1 LPVSDEWAWFLT
13 ALRSP
18 VHASGHEQLVRQTLA
33 LTRDVA
39 AGTVGCSLTEI
50 DGAGYRTPIASSPL
64 ARELDHTQ
72 RAVSRGRA
80 SARSATTGP
89 TNRRYRR

>member
-1 LPVSDEWAWFLT
+1 VSDEWAWFLT